1 MVGTVLSL
9 SVLAADGPD
18 QVAFNAALRSFSIG
32 AYPRAAEEFTAFSSQ
47 FPDSALR
54 PEALRRALYAQG
66 EAEAG
71 RGDHAAAQKTFGLYL
86 ARFSGS
92 ELALHAWVRRA
103 EALFRSS
110 QPQEA
115 AALLDQPEGP
125 FRQALGQGK
134 PADLLFTGL
143 MLAAEAHLGASN
155 WTRAREAV
163 IAATPLAQKPEAQW
177 DRLRLEVRILEVGRQ
192 VEPAIAAAEQ
202 LRRISGAEGL
212 ATRRPESSA
221 LLGRLLLAA
230 GQGGRAV
237 ASLEENLVPAVP
249 AVFRSDA
256 TAISVT
262 GGFLKVSCR
271 WPANVSKGSSPD
283 WETMPPLPH
292 CACAWGKSI
301 FANTWLDGVPIGW
314 AQPPP
319 NPTSASPG
327 PWQNW
332 SGPPL

>member
-1 MVGTVLSL
+1 MRWLREESSRGWVWMVGTVLSL

-92 ELALHAWVRRA
+92 ELTLHAWVRRA

-115 AALLDQPEGP
+115 AALLDQPDGP

-134 PADLLFTGL
+134 PAELLFTGL
-143 MLAAEAHLGASN
+143 MLAAEAHLGAGN

-177 DRLRLEVRILEVGRQ
+177 DRLRLEVRILEAGRQ

-202 LRRISGAEGL
+202 LRRISDADGL
-212 ATRRPESSA
+212 VARRPESSA

-230 GQGGRAV
+230 GQGVRAV
-237 ASLEENLVPAVP
+237 APLEENLAPAVP

-256 TAISVT
+256 IRNLSDWWVSQGQLSLARERLEGVITGLADDASVAALRLRLVC
-262 GGFLKVSCR
+262 GSHCR
-271 WPANVSKGSSPD
+271 
-283 WETMPPLPH
+283 
-292 CACAWGKSI
+292 
-301 FANTWLDGVPIGW
+301 
-314 AQPPP
+314 AQ
-319 NPTSASPG
+319 
-327 PWQNW
+327 
-332 SGPPL
+332 